1 VSGPVEIGPF
11 QLALTLVFVLAAG
24 GISLAY
30 GLGLTRDLAWGAV
43 RTFAQLFLMG
53 YALKII
59 FGLES
64 GLPVIAVYALMITFA
79 ARIVSKRVGE
89 KSVRYGPPVFLSTFA
104 AYMAVTVVVTAV
116 IVGAD
121 PWWKPQYFLPIGGMV
136 VGNSMNA
143 LALALERLFS
153 GLRDKRD
160 EVEMRLSLGADSWE
174 ASRGIVKDALKAG
187 MIPSINSMMGVGV
200 VFIPG
205 MMTGQ
210 ILAGADP
217 LTAVRYQIVVM
228 LMLVASTAISAYLA
242 VFLARRRCFNEAHGL
257 IIPRSES

>member
-1 VSGPVEIGPF
+1 MTGVIEIGPW
-11 QLALTLVFVLAAG
+11 QLLLTLVFVLIAG
-24 GISLAY
+24 GVSMAY
-30 GLGLTRDLAWGAV
+30 RLGLSRDLALGTV

-53 YALKII
+53 YVLKII

-64 GLPVIAVYALMITFA
+64 GILVILVYSGMIAFA
-79 ARIVSKRVGE
+79 AHIVKGRVGE
-89 KSVRYGPPVFLSTFA
+89 KSVDYGRPVFLSTFVS
-104 AYMAVTVVVTAV
+104 YMAVTVIVTGVV
-116 IVGAD
+116 VGAE

-143 LALALERLFS
+143 LSLSLERLFS
-153 GLRDKRD
+153 GLRVRRD
-160 EVEMRLSLGADSWE
+160 EVEMKLTLGADRRE
-174 ASRGIVKDALKAG
+174 AGEEIVREAVRAG
-187 MIPSINSMMGVGV
+187 MTPSINSLMGVGI

-217 LTAVRYQIVVM
+217 LLAVRYQIVVM

-242 VFLARRRCFNEAHGL
+242 VFLAVRACFSEADQLELRG
-257 IIPRSES
+257 E